1 VPYSLRE
8 AIAAFRRTPL
18 LTALSVLAIGLS
30 LFVVGLFT
38 LAAFNVRSAISTIE
52 ERVEIVAYLH
62 DGATEAQIAIL
73 QEEMASMP
81 EVLGTR
87 YVSRTEALAA
97 AVRDLEE
104 FREVFSDL
112 EVNPLPAS
120 VEVRIQPGYR
130 TTASVERVAEHLA
143 AYAFVEDVNY
153 GREWL
158 AKIVSLRRIAAG
170 GTALIGGAFAAVAG
184 IIIATAVRLA
194 VFARREEI
202 AIMRLVG
209 ATNGFIQSPF
219 LIEGL
224 VSGLL
229 GGLLAILLTF
239 ASFHFVT
246 ATLIEV
252 TWLPVG
258 WVILGVTAGAA
269 YGLISSALAVRRHLR
284 AI

>member
-8 AIAAFRRTPL
+8 ALAAFRRTPL

-38 LAAFNVRSAISTIE
+38 LAAFNVRIAIDAVE
-52 ERVEIVAYLH
+52 ERVEIVAYLQ
-62 DGATEAQIAIL
+62 DGATEQQIGLVQSEIESL
-73 QEEMASMP
+73 P
-81 EVLGTR
+81 EVLGTTFI
-87 YVSRTEALAA
+87 SRTEALAT

-120 VEVRIQPGYR
+120 IEVRLQPGHR
-130 TTASVERVAEHLA
+130 NSISVERVAENLR
-143 AYAFVEDVNY
+143 AYTFVEEVSY

-170 GTALIGGAFAAVAG
+170 GTALIGGAFALVAG

-209 ATNGFIQSPF
+209 ATNTFIQSPF
-219 LIEGL
+219 LIEGF

-229 GGLLAILLTF
+229 GGIFAILLTYL
-239 ASFHFVT
+239 SFQFVT
-246 ATLIEV
+246 VTLIEV
-252 TWLPVG
+252 SWLPPL
-258 WVILGVTAGAA
+258 WAVIGLAAGAA
-269 YGLISSALAVRRHLR
+269 YGLLSSALAVRRHLR
-284 AI
+284 SV